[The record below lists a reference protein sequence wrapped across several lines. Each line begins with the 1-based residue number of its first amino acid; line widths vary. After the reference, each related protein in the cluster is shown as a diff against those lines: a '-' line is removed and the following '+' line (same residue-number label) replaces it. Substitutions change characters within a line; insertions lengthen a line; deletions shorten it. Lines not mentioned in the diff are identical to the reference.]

1 MSDTTNQQIND
12 VVAMLDGFMAR
23 GGGHMN
29 VEFDDPSSTVKEVEE
44 LGCIDCAK
52 APHGGAAPKLFHR
65 NFTCKKARKY

>member
-52 APHGGAAPKLFHR
+52 NLACSVPTLMEGVDDLH
-65 NFTCKKARKY
+65 TEEQQ